1 MSVDRFIS
9 GDWGTSRLRL
19 RLVQREPFRI
29 LETIESER
37 GIAAVYDGW
46 EFSGNSR
53 ENYFEGIVGEALEG
67 FEELVVGLP
76 VAVSGMASS
85 TIGWCELPYA
95 PLPHQLTD
103 PLVSKVV
110 GADLDVRLVS
120 GLRWETRD
128 VMRGEESQVVGVW
141 GNPTLN
147 LPSRFR
153 LILPGTH
160 SKHVLIED
168 DTITAFQTFLTG
180 DLFQALGRYSILKH
194 SVEMRTEVVA
204 NDAFRDGVR
213 RSQTDPMDHVLFSL
227 RCADLFNIRE
237 AAENAA
243 FLSGLLIG
251 SEMSALAE
259 GAETVVVAETALG
272 KLYAAAL
279 HILGESA
286 RLVLIA
292 ETALDES
299 VARSHARLFG
309 SSSQSCSQAQR

>member
-1 MSVDRFIS
+1 VSLNRFIS

-29 LETIESER
+29 LETIESAR
-37 GIAAVYDGW
+37 GVAAVYDGW
-46 EFSGNSR
+46 ELSGESR
-53 ENYFEGIVGEALEG
+53 ENYFEAVVCKSLEQ
-67 FEELVVGLP
+67 FQESVIGLP
-76 VAVSGMASS
+76 VLVSGMASS

-95 PLPHQLTD
+95 PLPHRLKD
-103 PLVSKVV
+103 PLASKVV
-110 GADLDVRLVS
+110 GAALDVRLVS

-180 DLFQALGRYSILKH
+180 DLFQAIGRYSILKH
-194 SVEMRTEVVA
+194 SVDMRTEVVA
-204 NDAFRDGVR
+204 NDAFREGVR

-227 RCADLFNIRE
+227 RCADLFNERE
-237 AAENAA
+237 AAENVA

-251 SEMSALAE
+251 GEMSALAE

-279 HILGESA
+279 KVVVESA
-286 RLVLIA
+286 RLVLIS
-292 ETALDES
+292 ETVLDES

-309 SSSQSCSQAQR
+309 SSSQSCSQGVD